1 MNAPL
6 RWRLALTFTVGLA
19 LMLFVGAAVFA
30 VILERAYREDFDR
43 ELLEVAHAAS
53 DLYAIDRE
61 EYPTRDQAVSHV
73 VSELLLGE
81 RTTIAFDTTG
91 QRLAVSRH
99 LPGSPD
105 LDHIDPFA
113 TPTTPIDITT
123 AGRDM
128 RVVAVQLPD
137 GVRLLVGQ
145 PNASFRA
152 RIGVLRVSLAV
163 GLPLLLLLGGAIG
176 VVLARPALKPVNA
189 VATAAETAGEAV
201 LRGDP
206 RLPRLTLPRADDEVR
221 QLTDAF
227 NGLLDQLE
235 TALERERG
243 FAEMQRAFLADAA
256 HELRTPAAIVRSEAD
271 AALAAPEDVAGARD
285 ALRRVADEAGR
296 MGQLITDLL
305 LLARGDADRPFAMT
319 PLYLDDLA
327 EQSLRRIR
335 ALPIAAG
342 REVRLGP
349 FEATAVLGDPPLLER
364 AIVALLE
371 NALVH
376 GGAGLIEL
384 GVSPHEG
391 HAILSVR
398 DHGAGVPM
406 EARERIFSRFARLD
420 TDRPGTGLGL
430 AIARLIAT
438 RHGGSLHVEEAHPGA
453 RFVMT
458 LPMAPRGD
466 TIVGSTP

>member
-61 EYPTRDQAVSHV
+61 EYPTRDEAVSHV

-163 GLPLLLLLGGAIG
+163 GLPLLLLLGGGIG
-176 VVLARPALKPVNA
+176 VVLSRPALKPVNA
-189 VATAAETAGEAV
+189 VATAAETAGQAV
-201 LRGDP
+201 SRGDP
-206 RLPRLTLPRADDEVR
+206 RLPRLATPKADDEVR

-271 AALAAPEDVAGARD
+271 AALAAPDDVGGARET
-285 ALRRVADEAGR
+285 LRRVADEAGR

-305 LLARGDADRPFAMT
+305 LLARGDADRPFAQA
-319 PLYLDDLA
+319 PLYLD
-327 EQSLRRIR
+327 
-335 ALPIAAG
+335 
-342 REVRLGP
+342 
-349 FEATAVLGDPPLLER
+349 AVSYTHL
-364 AIVALLE
+364 
-371 NALVH
+371 
-376 GGAGLIEL
+376 
-384 GVSPHEG
+384 
-391 HAILSVR
+391 
-398 DHGAGVPM
+398 
-406 EARERIFSRFARLD
+406 
-420 TDRPGTGLGL
+420 
-430 AIARLIAT
+430 
-438 RHGGSLHVEEAHPGA
+438 
-453 RFVMT
+453 T
-458 LPMAPRGD
+458 LPTSD
-466 TIVGSTP
+466 LV